1 MHIYVFAS
9 AKSGIYGFTP
19 VPDGSNLPAGGAPWT
34 LHSSFVCLPTDGPRI
49 GVSSQAILAGV
60 AERGYHLAKILI
72 QSEIWIG
79 GQKVG

>member
-1 MHIYVFAS
+1 MYIYMLAS
-9 AKSGIYGFTP
+9 TKPGIYGFTP

-34 LHSSFVCLPTDGPRI
+34 RPSGFVCLPTDGPRV

-79 GQKVG
+79 NQRVD